1 LRQRNPRELR
11 ASTRISAMP
20 RMKAMSRSCS
30 SVCGRTVGGWRI
42 VESFGSQGRRPAC
55 RTSAVLADKVERVA
69 DRRRVA
75 QAVEVDVPGGCVED
89 RVGSSVS
96 AVAVDG

>member
-1 LRQRNPRELR
+1 
-11 ASTRISAMP
+11 
-20 RMKAMSRSCS
+20 
-30 SVCGRTVGGWRI
+30 
-42 VESFGSQGRRPAC
+42 
-55 RTSAVLADKVERVA
+55 LADKVERVA